1 MSKKTL
7 LSLIITISLIIIS
20 CESYKKESAL
30 VVKCPQLKT
39 VYGIT
44 TLNGNKFTGSCELEE
59 DNIVYEIKS
68 FKKGLPHGVHKR
80 YYYPSDKLEYIGY
93 RKNGKIH
100 GEYNKYHENGQIESH
115 GNYKYTEIGV
125 YSRKDGVWKYY
136 YDNGQIQSESIIKDG
151 VEELKFYDKEG
162 NLLPEG
168 EC

>member
-100 GEYNKYHENGQIESH
+100 GEYNKYHENGQIMVA
-115 GNYKYTEIGV
+115 GKF
-125 YSRKDGVWKYY
+125 R
-136 YDNGQIQSESIIKDG
+136 NGFYRG
-151 VEELKFYDKEG
+151 TWKFYDDTGKLIQESHYKI
-162 NLLPEG
+162 NG
-168 EC
+168 EVIESNYDKSINITKD